1 MEKTASAEAAGC
13 RRERAQDAKK
23 EILAN
28 RVAVIRLEAK
38 GKCTLE

>member
-1 MEKTASAEAAGC
+1 MKKTALAEAAGC

-28 RVAVIRLEAK
+28 RVAVIRLEAI
-38 GKCTLE
+38 GKYALE